1 MSKKTDF
8 FGYEA
13 KLTYENQHTGART
26 FEVDCDLLPKIS
38 SFVVNVMK
46 EENFNAKEVIRDF
59 KQKDNGN
66 FTFKTGVGYD
76 ISGELLKGDNTGAVI
91 GAFSRFL
98 DYDKEQTKERLDIL
112 NDFIE
117 RNSKDIERKF
127 PNAEKVEGFNREYDL
142 SQTKEDIEFDLEIAE
157 FKQNMLEK
165 LEDNYLVE
173 YPSDITKKYLSSEID
188 EQIKDFLDSGEYREH
203 LNDEIRNTVE
213 NSELSTEYLVE
224 KLDLKDKLP
233 AFKVFTEDGMAF
245 ASDDGGYGYQDKKG
259 RMIEPNEREKM
270 EETIIDLKSKEFL
283 DNMDMYDIKNWEEL
297 NNTGFLS
304 VYFEGYDGY
313 QDGLVEYRDYD
324 DYARPTVDMEFRK
337 MFEEKIAEDF
347 VKDVKDIVEK
357 EDYIKEETFENLRE
371 KYDKNVEKLEN
382 KLESFKANK
391 TKDIEEKEID
401 KSEKDDKEIEL

>member
-26 FEVDCDLLPKIS
+26 FEVDSDLLPKIS

-46 EENFNAKEVIRDF
+46 EEDFNAKEVIRDF

-66 FTFKTGVGYD
+66 FTFKTGIGYD
-76 ISGELLKGDNTGAVI
+76 ISGELLKGDISGAVT

-127 PNAEKVEGFNREYDL
+127 PNAEKFEGFNREYDF
-142 SQTKEDIEFDLEIAE
+142 SQTKEDVEFDLEIAE
-157 FKQNMLEK
+157 FKRDMLEN
-165 LEDNYLVE
+165 LEDNHLE
-173 YPSDITKKYLSSEID
+173 YSDDITKKYLSNGKNEL
-188 EQIKDFLDSGEYREH
+188 IKDFLDSVEYRDE
-203 LNDEIRNTVE
+203 LYNDIKYKVDDIG
-213 NSELSTEYLVE
+213 LSTEYLVE

-233 AFKVFTEDGMAF
+233 AFKVFTDEGMAF

-259 RMIEPNEREKM
+259 RMIEPSEVEKM
-270 EETIIDLKSKEFL
+270 EEMIVDIKGREFY
-283 DNMDMYDIKNWEEL
+283 DNMNMYDIKSWNNFEE
-297 NNTGFLS
+297 TGLI
-304 VYFEGYDGY
+304 VCFEGYDGY

-324 DYARPTVDMEFRK
+324 DYARPTVDTELRK
-337 MFEEKIAEDF
+337 IFEEKVVEDF
-347 VKDVKDIVEK
+347 VKDVKDIGESENYIK
-357 EDYIKEETFENLRE
+357 EDYFEELKE
-371 KYDKNVEKLEN
+371 KYDKNIEKLEN
-382 KLESFKANK
+382 KLSKFKENK
-391 TKDIEEKEID
+391 EKDVSKDEKEETKNKEDKEID
-401 KSEKDDKEIEL
+401 F

>member
-66 FTFKTGVGYD
+66 FTFKTGIGYD
-76 ISGELLKGDNTGAVI
+76 ISGELLKGDNSGAVT

-98 DYDKEQTKERLDIL
+98 EYDKEQTKEKLDRL

-127 PNAEKVEGFNREYDL
+127 PNADKFEGFNREYDF
-142 SQTKEDIEFDLEIAE
+142 SQTKEDVEFDLEIAE
-157 FKQNMLEK
+157 FKRDMLEN
-165 LEDNYLVE
+165 LEDNHLE
-173 YPSDITKKYLSSEID
+173 YSDDITKKYLSNGKNEL
-188 EQIKDFLDSGEYREH
+188 IKDFLDSVEYRDE
-203 LNDEIRNTVE
+203 LYNDIKYKVDDIG
-213 NSELSTEYLVE
+213 LSTEYLVE

-233 AFKVFTEDGMAF
+233 AFKVFTDEGMAF

-259 RMIEPNEREKM
+259 RMIEPSEVEKM
-270 EETIIDLKSKEFL
+270 EEMIVDIKGREFY
-283 DNMDMYDIKNWEEL
+283 DNMDMYDIKSWNDFEE
-297 NNTGFLS
+297 TGLI
-304 VYFEGYDGY
+304 VCFEGYDGY
-313 QDGLVEYRDYD
+313 QDGLVEYRNYD
-324 DYARPTVDMEFRK
+324 DYARPTVDTELRK
-337 MFEEKIAEDF
+337 IFEEKVVEEF
-347 VKDVKDIVEK
+347 VKDVKDIAEK
-357 EDYIKEETFENLRE
+357 DYIKEDYFEELKE
-371 KYDKNVEKLEN
+371 KYDKNIEKLEK
-382 KLESFKANK
+382 KLSKFKEDK
-391 TKDIEEKEID
+391 TKDVSKNEKEETKNKEDKEID
-401 KSEKDDKEIEL
+401 F

>member
-76 ISGELLKGDNTGAVI
+76 ISGELLKGDNTGAVT

-127 PNAEKVEGFNREYDL
+127 PNAEKFEGFNREYDF

-173 YPSDITKKYLSSEID
+173 YPSDMTKKYLSSEID
-188 EQIKDFLDSGEYREH
+188 EQIKDFLDSGKYREH
-203 LNDEIRNTVE
+203 LNDEIKYTVE

-224 KLDLKDKLP
+224 KLELKDKLP

-259 RMIEPNEREKM
+259 RMIEPSEVEKM
-270 EETIIDLKSKEFL
+270 EEMIVDIKGREFY
-283 DNMDMYDIKNWEEL
+283 DNMNMYDIKSWNDFEEIGL
-297 NNTGFLS
+297 I
-304 VYFEGYDGY
+304 VCFEGYDGY

-371 KYDKNVEKLEN
+371 KYDKNVKKLEN
-382 KLESFKANK
+382 KLESFKGNK

>member
-26 FEVDCDLLPKIS
+26 FEVDSDLLPKIS

-46 EENFNAKEVIRDF
+46 EEEFNAKEVIRDF

-76 ISGELLKGDNTGAVI
+76 ISGELLKGDNTGAVT
-91 GAFSRFL
+91 GAFNRFL

-127 PNAEKVEGFNREYDL
+127 PNAEKFEGFNREYNF
-142 SQTKEDIEFDLEIAE
+142 SQTKEDVKFDLEIAE
-157 FKQNMLEK
+157 FKRDMLEK

-173 YPSDITKKYLSSEID
+173 YPSDMTKKYLSSEID
-188 EQIKDFLDSGEYREH
+188 EQIKDFLDSGKYREH

-224 KLDLKDKLP
+224 KLELKDKLP

-259 RMIEPNEREKM
+259 RMIEPNEVEKM
-270 EETIIDLKSKEFL
+270 EEMIVDIKGREFY
-283 DNMDMYDIKNWEEL
+283 DNMDMYDIKSWNDFEE
-297 NNTGFLS
+297 TGLI
-304 VYFEGYDGY
+304 VCFEGYDGY

-371 KYDKNVEKLEN
+371 KYDKNIEKLEN
-382 KLESFKANK
+382 KLESFKGNK

>member
-76 ISGELLKGDNTGAVI
+76 ISGELLKGDNTGAVT

-127 PNAEKVEGFNREYDL
+127 PNAEKFEGFNREYDF

-245 ASDDGGYGYQDKKG
+245 ASDDDGYGYQDKKG

>member
-13 KLTYENQHTGART
+13 EQIYENQHTGATT

-46 EENFNAKEVIRDF
+46 EEEFDAEEVIRGF

-66 FTFKTGVGYD
+66 FTFKTGIGYD
-76 ISGELLKGDNTGAVI
+76 ISGELLKGDNTGAVT

-117 RNSKDIERKF
+117 KNSKYIERKF
-127 PNAEKVEGFNREYDL
+127 PNAEKFEGFNREYDF
-142 SQTKEDIEFDLEIAE
+142 SQTKEDVKFDLEIAE
-157 FKQNMLEK
+157 FKRDMLEK

-173 YPSDITKKYLSSEID
+173 YPSDMTKKYLSSEID
-188 EQIKDFLDSGEYREH
+188 EQIKDFLDSGKYREH

-224 KLDLKDKLP
+224 KLELKDKLP

-259 RMIEPNEREKM
+259 RMIEPNEVEKM
-270 EETIIDLKSKEFL
+270 EEMIVDIKGREFY
-283 DNMDMYDIKNWEEL
+283 DNMDMYDIKSWNDFEE
-297 NNTGFLS
+297 TGLI
-304 VYFEGYDGY
+304 VCFEGYDGY

-382 KLESFKANK
+382 KLESFKGNK